1 MIKLE
6 HVVLASPDQME
17 FIIEGMRNPMNSW
30 EKSDSKIFEQY
41 DVNSCEYSSLF
52 DLGENDH
59 SLMQRLANAGTD
71 HRKFMRMMPV
81 YVRITAPLYWWK
93 EFDTYKVG
101 TVANSCSTMHKIQ
114 EKEFTLEDFS
124 TEHLSDGAKRI
135 VQETIYELNTWR
147 ERYLDYDELSKSTK
161 DELNEKYPQY
171 KKDIWWQ
178 MIQLLPSS
186 YNQTRNAMM
195 NYEVLVNIYHSRKNH
210 KLDEWREFCKW
221 IETLPYSELITT
233 GIPYMKRAVNIEDE
247 TDEILTPN
255 EQREKLG
262 LEPIEDPINFEAI
275 VDKLNSIGCPNPITS
290 EEINAAIDKKDLVE
304 VTRCKNCQFYI
315 SKENMKKDDMYANY
329 MDDLN
334 NADGFCVNGDVFNN
348 EDDFC
353 SCAEM

>member
-1 MIKLE
+1 
-6 HVVLASPDQME
+6 
-17 FIIEGMRNPMNSW
+17 
-30 EKSDSKIFEQY
+30 
-41 DVNSCEYSSLF
+41 
-52 DLGENDH
+52 
-59 SLMQRLANAGTD
+59 
-71 HRKFMRMMPV
+71 
-81 YVRITAPLYWWK
+81 
-93 EFDTYKVG
+93 
-101 TVANSCSTMHKIQ
+101 MHKIQ
-114 EKEFTLEDFS
+114 EKEFTLENFSCEHLLGGLNHYDERKVPYLDFS
-124 TEHLSDGAKRI
+124 PLRDDSCTYSPAGILECCI
-135 VQETIYELNTWR
+135 IPMLNLCR
-147 ERYLDYDELSKSTK
+147 
-161 DELNEKYPQY
+161 EKYLECDKALKSNSKYGIYPEKSINNIKELQKQY
-171 KKDIWWQ
+171 WWQ

-186 YNQTRNAMM
+186 YNQTRNVML
-195 NYEVLVNIYHSRKNH
+195 NYEVLAYIYKSRKNH
-210 KLDEWREFCKW
+210 KLDEWREFCKF
-221 IETLPYSELITT
+221 IEELPYSELITT

-334 NADGFCVNGDVFNN
+334 NADGFCVNGDVFTN